1 MLPHQLQSA
10 LVDLDAQG
18 LLRRRRVLDG
28 TQGARVRV
36 DGREY
41 LSFSSNDYLGLAGH
55 PAIAEAACQAAGEV
69 GVGAGAAHLLT
80 GHHRLHHDLERE
92 LAAFV
97 DMPSALL
104 FSSGYMANLG
114 VIQALLDRHGE
125 VFEDRLNHAS
135 LVDAALLSRAKLTRY
150 PHLDLAALERQ
161 LAGSDAK
168 VKLIASDTVFSMDG
182 DLAPVAELLALA
194 ERYDAWLYLD
204 DAHGFGVLGEAGE
217 GATSL
222 LDVQGRE
229 VARSDA
235 AGEMFPPFSKGGRGY
250 RRVGASSDLAT
261 LAITQPLE
269 KSPPAPLWKRG
280 EPKPPRLIYLATLG
294 KAAGVSGAFVAGS
307 GELIEWLVNKART
320 YIYTTAQPPLLA
332 AAVSASLKLIAGES
346 WRRERLRELIAH
358 LKAGVAGLPWPL
370 MVSDTPIQ
378 PLLVGD
384 QHAALALASGLKQ
397 RGILIPAI
405 RPPTVPQG
413 SARLR
418 ISLSAA
424 HTLAEVDAL
433 LVALHELAQGKTRG
447 KTRG

>member
-1 MLPHQLQSA
+1 MLPFQLQSA

-28 TQGARVRV
+28 PQGARVRV

-80 GHHRLHHDLERE
+80 GHHRLHHELERE

-97 DMPSALL
+97 GTPAALL
-104 FSSGYMANLG
+104 FSTGYMANLG

-150 PHLDLAALERQ
+150 PHLDLAALEQQ
-161 LAGSDAK
+161 LAGSRAQ

-182 DLAPVAELLALA
+182 DLAPVAELLVLA

-204 DAHGFGVLGEAGE
+204 DAHGFGVVGSERHGGLTAQANSVAQASRLHSAPDAGE
-217 GATSL
+217 DACAT
-222 LDVQGRE
+222 
-229 VARSDA
+229 
-235 AGEMFPPFSKGGRGY
+235 
-250 RRVGASSDLAT
+250 GASLFHANPS
-261 LAITQPLE
+261 
-269 KSPPAPLWKRG
+269 
-280 EPKPPRLIYLATLG
+280 LIYMATLG

-332 AAVSASLKLIAGES
+332 AAVSASLKLIAHET
-346 WRRERLRELIAH
+346 WRRERLHELIAR
-358 LKAGVAGLPWPL
+358 LKAGVVGLPWPL
-370 MVSDTPIQ
+370 MASDTPIQ

-384 QHAALALASGLKQ
+384 QHAALALADDLKQ

-424 HTLAEVDAL
+424 HTAADVDELLA
-433 LVALHELAQGKTRG
+433 ALHELAHG
-447 KTRG
+447 

>member
-1 MLPHQLQSA
+1 MLPTQLQSA

-28 TQGARVRV
+28 TQGARVTL

-55 PAIAEAACQAAGEV
+55 PAIAEAACKAAGEV

-80 GHHRLHHDLERE
+80 GHHRLHHELERE

-97 DMPSALL
+97 GMPAALL
-104 FSSGYMANLG
+104 FSTGYMANLG

-125 VFEDRLNHAS
+125 VFEDRFNHAS

-150 PHLDLAALERQ
+150 PHLDLATLERQ

-168 VKLIASDTVFSMDG
+168 VKLIATDTVFSMDG
-182 DLAPVAELLALA
+182 DLAPVAELLVLA

-204 DAHGFGVLGEAGE
+204 DAHGFGVLGEEGE

-222 LDVQGRE
+222 LTVQGRE
-229 VARSDA
+229 AVPGDA
-235 AGEMFPPFSKGGRGY
+235 TGETGS
-250 RRVGASSDLAT
+250 
-261 LAITQPLE
+261 
-269 KSPPAPLWKRG
+269 PLWKRG
-280 EPKPPRLIYLATLG
+280 AGGDFCNGYVTANGAKSPPPPFKKGGGLAPRLIYLATLG

-320 YIYTTAQPPLLA
+320 YVYTTAQPPMLA
-332 AAVSASLKLIAGES
+332 AAVSASLKSIAGEP
-346 WRRERLRELIAH
+346 WRRERLRELVAR
-358 LKAGVAGLPWPL
+358 LKVGVVGLPWAL
-370 MVSDTPIQ
+370 MDSDTPIQ
-378 PLLVGD
+378 PLLLGD
-384 QHAALALASGLKQ
+384 QHAALALAEGLKQ

-405 RPPTVPQG
+405 RPPTVPRG

-424 HTLAEVDAL
+424 HTLADVDEL
-433 LVALHELAQGKTRG
+433 LAALHELAHD
-447 KTRG
+447 

>member
-1 MLPHQLQSA
+1 MLPEQLQSA

-28 TQGARVRV
+28 VQGARVRV

-55 PAIAEAACQAAGEV
+55 PALAEAACKAASEV

-97 DMPSALL
+97 GMPAALL
-104 FSSGYMANLG
+104 FATGYMANLG

-135 LVDAALLSRAKLTRY
+135 LVDAALLSRARLTRY
-150 PHLDLAALERQ
+150 PHLDLVVLEQQ
-161 LAGSDAK
+161 LAGSRAQ

-204 DAHGFGVLGEAGE
+204 DAHGFGVVGSERHGGLAALNDETGRPRSAGQANSVAQASRLHSAPDAGE
-217 GATSL
+217 DACAT
-222 LDVQGRE
+222 
-229 VARSDA
+229 
-235 AGEMFPPFSKGGRGY
+235 
-250 RRVGASSDLAT
+250 GASLFHANPS
-261 LAITQPLE
+261 
-269 KSPPAPLWKRG
+269 
-280 EPKPPRLIYLATLG
+280 LIYMATLG
-294 KAAGVSGAFVAGS
+294 KAAGVSAAFVAGS

-332 AAVSASLKLIAGES
+332 AAVSASLKLIAQEA
-346 WRRERLRELIAH
+346 WRRERLRELIAR
-358 LKAGVAGLPWPL
+358 LKAGVAGLPWTL
-370 MVSDTPIQ
+370 MRSDTPIQ

-424 HTLAEVDAL
+424 HTVADVDELLA
-433 LVALHELAQGKTRG
+433 ALHEMAEGKTRG
-447 KTRG
+447 